1 VLIFYS
7 SKYKTSMKKTI
18 IILGLLLTLTSSCQN
33 KKEKKM
39 QATKTEKFKYEATGN
54 CPVGYPVE
62 VYRGGF
68 ETEDGGYVSLQAGT
82 HTGIAGW
89 GARGSGMSD
98 GIKTVP
104 NRLHVQWVAYAEE
117 CVYEIDTEID
127 YDKMVYYFKEGYQNS
142 GAFLNYKE
150 FEKETYTA
158 IVVGYAPGGAVYI
171 WLNGSGKQVE
181 IGRYQGK
188 KIVIPQA
195 EIDKLDGFEKL
206 MLQKSECARIMN
218 NPKMVPPEVR
228 EANKNKPIPFG
239 LWDTY
244 RERYSWRPTFI
255 SSQQGWSMI
264 DCGMEMFN
272 GENES
277 LFDQTLVKNEFSKRA
292 IPSLINI
299 GWRDNTGQNYSG
311 TLWFDEK
318 EIFDAFATIFED
330 NKDGEAEIELRINIP
345 NNFVTAF
352 LKGNGKE
359 IGVNL
364 KTKLEVFAA
373 DTKY

>member
-1 VLIFYS
+1 
-7 SKYKTSMKKTI
+7 MKKTI

-82 HTGIAGW
+82 HTGIEGW
-89 GARGSGMSD
+89 GDVGSGMSD
-98 GIKTVP
+98 GVKTVP

-127 YDKMVYYFKEGYQNS
+127 YDKMVHYFKEGYQNS

-188 KIVIPQA
+188 KVVIPQA

-264 DCGMEMFN
+264 HTRLEMFN
-272 GENES
+272 GEFEEQFGQD
-277 LFDQTLVKNEFSKRA
+277 LIKNEISKRA
-292 IPSLINI
+292 IPKRINFA
-299 GWRDNTGQNYSG
+299 WRDKTGQNYSG
-311 TLWFDEK
+311 TFWFDYEEVLNAYN
-318 EIFDAFATIFED
+318 EIFKDED
-330 NKDGEAEIELRINIP
+330 DGKAEIEIRISMGNMDI
-345 NNFVTAF
+345 VAF
-352 LKGNGKE
+352 IKGNGKE
-359 IGVNL
+359 MGLNM
-364 KTKLEVFAA
+364 KTKVELFKSRK
-373 DTKY
+373 KY

>member
-1 VLIFYS
+1 
-7 SKYKTSMKKTI
+7 MKKTI

-82 HTGIAGW
+82 HTGIEGW
-89 GARGSGMSD
+89 GDVGSGMSD
-98 GIKTVP
+98 GVKTVP

-117 CVYEIDTEID
+117 CVYEIDAEID
-127 YDKMVYYFKEGYQNS
+127 YDKMVHYFKEGYYDSMVFFNK
-142 GAFLNYKE
+142 GGRL
-150 FEKETYTA
+150 EKETYTA

-171 WLNGSGKQVE
+171 WLHGSGKQVE

-188 KIVIPQA
+188 KVVIPQE

-206 MLQKSECARIMN
+206 MLQKSECTRIMN

-228 EANKNKPIPFG
+228 EANKNRPIPFG

-244 RERYSWRPTFI
+244 REKYNWRPIYKIQRKGSTFESRI
-255 SSQQGWSMI
+255 
-264 DCGMEMFN
+264 EMFN
-272 GENES
+272 GEFEEQ
-277 LFDQTLVKNEFSKRA
+277 FDETLLKNEYAKRA
-292 IPSLINI
+292 IPRKIHF
-299 GWRDNTGQNYSG
+299 GWRDDTGQNYSG
-311 TLWFDEK
+311 TLDFDEK
-318 EIFDAFATIFED
+318 EIFDAFNIVFKD
-330 NKDGEAEIELRINIP
+330 NRDGEAEIELRVNIP
-345 NNFVTAF
+345 NTFVTAWI
-352 LKGNGKE
+352 KGNGKE
-359 IGVNL
+359 VALNE
-364 KTKLEVFAA
+364 KTRVEVFAA